1 MKEDDGIRRGN
12 KIPRYAWVRVLS
24 GEVDAVKE
32 SLGVTQILIDN
43 IVERPSPRCNSTN
56 CSWYR
61 IKFEGGTWRREI
73 SGMVKAFPTTL
84 IWERCTP
91 IPMYK
96 SCTIAA
102 DDFQTRIQMKS
113 LA

>member
-1 MKEDDGIRRGN
+1 VTASGGVIRYPDMLG
-12 KIPRYAWVRVLS
+12 ARVLS

-43 IVERPSPRCNSTN
+43 IVERPSLRCNSTSR
-56 CSWYR
+56 SWYR

-73 SGMVKAFPTTL
+73 SGMVKAFPTTPT
-84 IWERCTP
+84 WEGCRPTS
-91 IPMYK
+91 MYK

-102 DDFQTRIQMKS
+102 GDFQIRIPMKS